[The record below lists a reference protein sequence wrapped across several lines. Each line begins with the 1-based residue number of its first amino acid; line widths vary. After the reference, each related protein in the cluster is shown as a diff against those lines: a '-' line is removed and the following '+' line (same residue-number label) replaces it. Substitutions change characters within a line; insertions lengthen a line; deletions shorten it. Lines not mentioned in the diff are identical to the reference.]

1 MVTYGN
7 ITTQTRKSSSENFG
21 KGSAPQGGGDTKS
34 SRNSANPKGKRVV
47 KKVATAK
54 ARPARKKQSAPRKK
68 NKMTSVKLDNKKV
81 TFKKGAYKN
90 MLGVDTI
97 PLTFMRKVEKAKIG
111 DMVSLKNKQHKVTK
125 LMKQRNNLALTLM
138 GKN

>member
-7 ITTQTRKSSSENFG
+7 ITTQTRKSSNENFG
-21 KGSAPQGGGDTKS
+21 KGSAPQGGGATQS
-34 SRNSANPKGKRVV
+34 SRNSANPKGRRVV
-47 KKVATAK
+47 KKVTK
-54 ARPARKKQSAPRKK
+54 SRPARKKQSAPRKK